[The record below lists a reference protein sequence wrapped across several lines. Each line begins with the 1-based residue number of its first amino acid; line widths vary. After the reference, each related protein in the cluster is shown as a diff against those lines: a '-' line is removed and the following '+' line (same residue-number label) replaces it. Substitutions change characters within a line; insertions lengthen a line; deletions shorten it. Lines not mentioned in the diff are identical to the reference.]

1 MVCTFSSSVS
11 TMDCLSGKMQA
22 LERQVSE
29 IPTRFEM
36 LEQRTDLLEKIF
48 LFVDIDVLNKAIAA
62 TTTHRCGPP
71 VLVPSCQVS
80 PYAGGGSLM
89 NSTCGFVHR
98 APATNQGPAAPDP
111 QIKSPEL
118 HDSAR
123 GGEHS
128 SEVVDVVAQLPTSAR
143 ARAHPPMSALLASS
157 AGDSHWSAPW
167 PTPVPSPRHRSTS
180 ADDSEPPMSLISAAE
195 AGRADVVATLL
206 GSRADHDARSTDNET
221 ALHRAAYWSK
231 KDVVELLLGA
241 RADPSAR
248 DRKGKTPMRKSYDN
262 PDIVSAL
269 LHARADPNA
278 VDEGGRT
285 TMHRSAENGHLDVID
300 VLVRAGADPN
310 IGNTEEETALH
321 EAANF
326 GQVGALQAILRARGD
341 VNAQDAY
348 GATPLHFATYGG
360 HVSIAK
366 LLLEGKADVLRVN
379 NDGETPLKSAEHN
392 KKTVVADILRTAEH
406 LVKSHGDVLE
416 KDGGSSTSSTEQTEK
431 TDMPDVLFVA
441 EPVAEIS
448 ADVSTDVEDDKI
460 PLKS

>member
-1 MVCTFSSSVS
+1 MVCTFSSSGS
-11 TMDCLSGKMQA
+11 SMDCLSGKMQA

-29 IPTRFEM
+29 IPSRFEL

-62 TTTHRCGPP
+62 TTAHRCGPP
-71 VLVPSCQVS
+71 VLVPSCQAS
-80 PYAGGGSLM
+80 SYTGGGSLM
-89 NSTCGFVHR
+89 NSTCGFVPKR
-98 APATNQGPAAPDP
+98 ASREPM
-111 QIKSPEL
+111 SPEP

-123 GGEHS
+123 GVAHS
-128 SEVVDVVAQLPTSAR
+128 SQAADVVAQVAQLPTSAR
-143 ARAHPPMSALLASS
+143 ARAHPPISALLASS

-167 PTPVPSPRHRSTS
+167 PTPVPSPRHTS

-231 KDVVELLLGA
+231 KDVVELLLSA

-269 LHARADPNA
+269 LQARADPNA

-326 GQVGALQAILRARGD
+326 GQVGALQAILRAKGD

-366 LLLEGKADVLRVN
+366 LLLESKADVLRVN

-392 KKTVVADILRTAEH
+392 KKSVVADILRTAEL
-406 LVKSHGDVLE
+406 LVKSHGDILE

-441 EPVAEIS
+441 EPIAEIS
-448 ADVSTDVEDDKI
+448 ADVSTEVEDGNI
-460 PLKS
+460 PLKN